1 MFEFYKKLIRKI
13 LRLIVK
19 IVTLLLKL
27 MMFQLYYLFGAGQL
41 QLAVL
46 IISFTVSVIGIV
58 AGILW
63 LVQRQVRGRT
73 VRLLLLLYSAAA
85 VADILITR
93 VNPVPQGVGPWEVLV
108 IGSLF
113 ECLLLAASLLIPLPD
128 AAGPKG

>member
-1 MFEFYKKLIRKI
+1 MAAKRI
-13 LRLIVK
+13 LMGFCSLYALARCVGT
-19 IVTLLLKL
+19 V
-27 MMFQLYYLFGAGQL
+27 LYYLFGAGQL

-46 IISFTVSVIGIV
+46 IIAFTVSVIGIA

-63 LVQRQVRGRT
+63 LVQRQ

-93 VNPVPQGVGPWEVLV
+93 TNPVPQGVGPWEILV

>member
-46 IISFTVSVIGIV
+46 IIAFTVSVIGIV